1 MAEIDNGGLSF
12 ISTIDNEQLD
22 AALKETLRRVQ
33 GLSDGFVGVGDTVD
47 NPDVIGEWLFS
58 FDKKTIFNMFRDYP
72 YKLTAKQKAI
82 FDKENP
88 YWANFFKDRE

>member
-1 MAEIDNGGLSF
+1 MKPNQVTF
-12 ISTIDNEQLD
+12 RKNNEND
-22 AALKETLRRVQ
+22 VIWW
-33 GLSDGFVGVGDTVD
+33 VD
-47 NPDVIGEWLFS
+47 NPNVIGEWLFS

-88 YWANFFKDRE
+88 YWADFFKDR